1 MRDLDRRQMLFATVV
16 ASASNLLSAG
26 RSLAAD
32 LPKVGLVHPGPKSPI
47 PSISAVVA
55 GMAALGYED
64 GKTVAIEYRY
74 AEGKLDQLPSI
85 LRNLVEQDVQ
95 VIVAVAGEALVVAA
109 QVTKSVPIVSAT
121 AGGNFVSM
129 GLIKNWDRPD
139 TNVTGMNL
147 IAEPAAAARVE
158 ILKKV
163 LPAARIVAVLANP
176 YPGNDELLTAMRAA
190 ALKANIKLET
200 FDISKVDELEAAVI
214 NAKQHGADAVTSLQ
228 GPFFFFQRKLLA
240 DLCLKH
246 KIPLAMSEALSCEAG
261 ALLQVNP
268 DVPGCAKRS
277 ASFVDLILKGANPRD
292 LKIERYSRYDVVFNL
307 RTARELGISLNPDT
321 IKGSTVI
328 E

>member
-1 MRDLDRRQMLFATVV
+1 MRGLDRRQMLVATVAV
-16 ASASNLLSAG
+16 SVSNLVSAG

-32 LPKVGLVHPGPKSPI
+32 LPKVSLVHPGPKGPI

-64 GKTVAIEYRY
+64 GKTVALEYRY

-85 LRNLVEQDVQ
+85 LRNLVEQNVE
-95 VIVAVAGEALVVAA
+95 VIVAVAGEALVAAA
-109 QVTKSVPIVSAT
+109 QVTKTVPIVSAT
-121 AGGNFVSM
+121 AGGDFVRM
-129 GLIKNWDRPD
+129 GLIRSWDRPD

-158 ILKKV
+158 ILRKV
-163 LPAARIVAVLANP
+163 IPAARTVVVLANP
-176 YPGNDELLTAMRAA
+176 YPGNEELLTAMRAA

-200 FDISKVDELEAAVI
+200 SDISKADELEAAIVS
-214 NAKQHGADAVTSLQ
+214 AKQNGADAVTSLQ

-246 KIPLAMSEALSCEAG
+246 KIPLAMSEALSGEAG

-277 ASFVDLILKGANPRD
+277 ASFVDLILKGANPGN

-307 RTARELGISLNPDT
+307 RTAKELGISLSPDT